1 MAKKKVEQEPMLEE
15 NSGEMMLEESSSTDV
30 ILEENASNMM
40 LEEKGGTATS
50 SEESKKAK
58 KPAPKETAAP
68 AKPTKVKPNKPATK
82 PSNSSSLTDPYTG
95 NMGIVDDV
103 SNKINKAIEY
113 GDWELESVPLD
124 EITEMRKV
132 LQLHSPSTGNRTATT
147 ETPKQEIH
155 NNKQTK
161 EEDDNLSNQNGWI
174 AFIAGIASAVYLSF
188 VFFSAMGG
196 WGILLALVIGAFVCC
211 GAAWMLMKHSR
222 QWTKILCWSS
232 FIIIWGGLLANFIVH
247 ENINLGTICGS
258 FFTSLSAVGL
268 LGLIVDHKEL
278 F

>member
-1 MAKKKVEQEPMLEE
+1 MVKKKDIEEPKFEE
-15 NSGEMMLEESSSTDV
+15 ASGEMMLEETSNTDV
-30 ILEENASNMM
+30 M
-40 LEEKGGTATS
+40 LEEKAS
-50 SEESKKAK
+50 STVMLEEKASKEPLLEESTKAEKPTSKKA
-58 KPAPKETAAP
+58 AAP
-68 AKPTKVKPNKPATK
+68 SKPTKANPKKTATGTT
-82 PSNSSSLTDPYTG
+82 NSIPLSDPYTG
-95 NMGIVDDV
+95 MPID
-103 SNKINKAIEY
+103 
-113 GDWELESVPLD
+113 ELSEKLN
-124 EITEMRKV
+124 EIQER
-132 LQLHSPSTGNRTATT
+132 LRSASTGNKTATT
-147 ETPKQEIH
+147 ETPRQETH
-155 NNKQTK
+155 SNKQTK

-211 GAAWMLMKHSR
+211 GAAWMLMKHRR